1 MKRKDSRYPLVS
13 IASSAGVST
22 ATVSRTINRPDLVK
36 EETRKKVL
44 SAINELG
51 INPDVLQTARQ
62 SPDRQ
67 PVILLIDQNFN
78 DNLAAKEVHKGI
90 LEVAQRNHYV
100 CMMIVADMIRS
111 LPPSMINQMIAQA
124 NIVGVITVV
133 RLESNILSLLS
144 ACVPVVQVGD
154 VNTAYETCI
163 VMPDFYKGACEIVNH
178 LVSQSCSS
186 IAAVLFDPRISDSS
200 AAKKRAYCDTLHRAG
215 FSVETENLVELP
227 KVDYL
232 IACNA
237 VTSLLK
243 RNPGIDGIFCGTDIY
258 AAAALNI
265 CQQND
270 RSVPDDI
277 KIAGFD
283 DTVYSAITVPKLTTT
298 RHDRFY
304 SGYMGCEMLLER
316 IQNSGLAPERI
327 LLENELIVR
336 GSTMRYY

>member
-100 CMMIVADMIRS
+100 CMMIV
-111 LPPSMINQMIAQA
+111 
-124 NIVGVITVV
+124 V

-163 VMPDFYKGACEIVNH
+163 VMPDFDKGACETVNH